1 MKTLTFK
8 ELNTNLANHSG
19 SFDMNDFIDAYVSND
34 IKIYINHSGFIVKRS
49 LDDNTGKLNGFDP
62 DTIKP
67 FRGMVEPLDD
77 LNNQDIVSLLQ
88 NHSGTIIHANIK
100 GEPYTLLTQKPMNEE
115 FLDINNWA
123 KFYTSSDFLV
133 DKIQFEQLINTLT
146 PDQPKSEKSLLAE
159 NQKLLRIIGAILA
172 GINHSDRYKSLTQ
185 NVLYDLM
192 AQTVDTQKLKLG
204 DSTVETVFSRAND
217 LIENYIIKK

>member
-8 ELNTNLANHSG
+8 ELKTSLTNHSG
-19 SFDMNDFIDAYVSND
+19 SFDLNDFINAYIAKD
-34 IKIYINHSGFIVKRS
+34 IKVYINHSGFIVKRS
-49 LDDNTGKLNGFDP
+49 LDESSGKLDGYYSDS
-62 DTIKP
+62 IRE
-67 FRGMVEPLDD
+67 FRGLVEPLDD
-77 LNNQDIVSLLQ
+77 LNIQDIVSLLQ
-88 NHSGTIIHANIK
+88 DHSGTIIHANIE
-100 GEPYTLLTQKPMNEE
+100 GEPYTLLTQKPVNEK

-133 DKIQFEQLINTLT
+133 DKIQFEQLINTQT
-146 PDQPKSEKSLLAE
+146 SDQPKSEKSLLAE
-159 NQKLLRIIGAILA
+159 NQKLLKIIGAMLA
-172 GINHSDRYKSLTQ
+172 GINHSDRYSSLTQ
-185 NVLYDLM
+185 NALYDLM